1 MAFWAHS
8 DPAGL
13 PPEAPGSHWQPL
25 SEHLDNVAN
34 LARRLAELAA
44 PADTHF
50 HDLAE
55 WSGLLHDYGKY
66 TDCFQQMIRTGKG
79 KCPHAI
85 YGAAMALAGSAGQPN
100 DLRATHIASAIAGH
114 HAGMP
119 DIGVLREKVR
129 ESRAEALTLF
139 ERAGLDLPRIA
150 KLLQP
155 PSPSLENPGLRF
167 DLLTRMLLSCLVDA
181 DRLDTSGRPLIQS
194 PLDAQNRL
202 NVLLAHVGQLASE
215 APEGVVKAA
224 RHEVLED
231 CLAAASFPQ
240 SILSL
245 SVPTGGG
252 KTLSAMAFALKRA
265 VLSPNHFRRI
275 IVVIPYL
282 SIIEQNAEVYAKI
295 FGVDS
300 ILEHHSGSFVRLQPQ
315 DHDHFKLAVDQSDPY
330 QPLSRRPE
338 TENWDAPF
346 IVTTSV
352 RFFESLFSN
361 HPSDLRRVHNI
372 ARSIVILDEVQVLP
386 RPLLA
391 PLLGMID
398 ELSRNWGC
406 AFVLSTATK
415 PAFERPVESSSR
427 DQRWQPGTVT
437 EIVRSPAELH
447 ARLCRVSIDWRINEP
462 VDWPQV
468 AEWMLREDQT
478 LCVVNLRDHA
488 SKLFDEIEL
497 LVADKASLFHLS
509 TRMCAA
515 HRLATIAEI
524 RRRLSDNLPCRVVS
538 TQLIEAGV
546 DLDFPSAFRALG
558 PLDSIVQVAG
568 RADREGLITASVG
581 RPGGRLVVFK
591 PVDHRTP
598 PNEYA
603 YATGITEILAKT
615 SSIQPPDLDIMG
627 KFFQDYYGNADLGMK
642 FVEMRQRAQFRTLA
656 EEFEMISSRTQDVF
670 VPFGEGARLIDELY
684 GARFLNADLRRRLQ
698 RYTVGLLPWEFRK
711 AQETVLSR
719 LSEESDVWIAG
730 DAAYSER
737 KGLLIAADSGQ
748 LVA

>member
-155 PSPSLENPGLRF
+155 PSPSLENPCLRF

-265 VLSPNHFRRI
+265 ALSPNHFRRI

-315 DHDHFKLAVDQSDPY
+315 
-330 QPLSRRPE
+330 E
-338 TENWDAPF
+338 E
-346 IVTTSV
+346 
-352 RFFESLFSN
+352 
-361 HPSDLRRVHNI
+361 
-372 ARSIVILDEVQVLP
+372 DEW
-386 RPLLA
+386 A
-391 PLLGMID
+391 
-398 ELSRNWGC
+398 
-406 AFVLSTATK
+406 
-415 PAFERPVESSSR
+415 
-427 DQRWQPGTVT
+427 
-437 EIVRSPAELH
+437 
-447 ARLCRVSIDWRINEP
+447 
-462 VDWPQV
+462 
-468 AEWMLREDQT
+468 
-478 LCVVNLRDHA
+478 
-488 SKLFDEIEL
+488 
-497 LVADKASLFHLS
+497 
-509 TRMCAA
+509 
-515 HRLATIAEI
+515 
-524 RRRLSDNLPCRVVS
+524 
-538 TQLIEAGV
+538 
-546 DLDFPSAFRALG
+546 DLDP
-558 PLDSIVQVAG
+558 
-568 RADREGLITASVG
+568 
-581 RPGGRLVVFK
+581 
-591 PVDHRTP
+591 
-598 PNEYA
+598 
-603 YATGITEILAKT
+603 
-615 SSIQPPDLDIMG
+615 
-627 KFFQDYYGNADLGMK
+627 
-642 FVEMRQRAQFRTLA
+642 
-656 EEFEMISSRTQDVF
+656 
-670 VPFGEGARLIDELY
+670 
-684 GARFLNADLRRRLQ
+684 
-698 RYTVGLLPWEFRK
+698 
-711 AQETVLSR
+711 
-719 LSEESDVWIAG
+719 
-730 DAAYSER
+730 
-737 KGLLIAADSGQ
+737 
-748 LVA
+748 